1 MKTEE
6 ERLNIHLKPS
16 RLFAGFL
23 LLSHSLALFFCLS
36 LPLAPQLL
44 SGSLLL
50 IFCSLSWNWYS
61 HLSNHNLNRLKEVI
75 SNSDGSWLLIDYADR
90 VYSAKL
96 LPSTTVF
103 TFLTILNFSY
113 GTFHRKNIVLFPD
126 SLEADQMRRLR
137 VRLGGIECQN
147 SS

>member
-1 MKTEE
+1 MILEQ

-16 RLFAGFL
+16 RLLAGFL
-23 LLSHSLALFFCLS
+23 LLSHTLALFFCFT
-36 LPLAPQLL
+36 LPLSPQLL

-61 HLSNHNLNRLKEVI
+61 HLSAHNPNRLKQVI
-75 SNSDGSWLLIDYADR
+75 SNSDGSWLLIDCAEN
-90 VYSAKL
+90 VYTARL

-113 GTFHRKNIVLFPD
+113 GSFNRQNVVLFPD
-126 SLEADQMRRLR
+126 SVEADQMRRLK
-137 VRLGGIECQN
+137 VRLG
-147 SS
+147 SL